1 MRMGLREYARH
12 RGVTL
17 RAVQK
22 AIESGRIVLDENKK
36 IDADQADKDWVLN
49 TDISRVGMTETAS
62 PQAQQLPQDLFTP
75 VEPPVGVNDGKQAA
89 DDDAP
94 RSDDLE
100 AYRKNRAI
108 REHFNAL
115 MQEAEWKKLNGE
127 LIDRKWAEG
136 AAFTMVRALR
146 DATFNL
152 PARIKNQLSVM
163 KEPDQIEEFLGAE
176 LTAAFSSVDVN
187 KLFAGEEEAG

>member
-36 IDADQADKDWVLN
+36 IDAAQADKDWVLN
-49 TDISRVGMTETAS
+49 TDISRVGMTEAAA
-62 PQAQQLPQDLFTP
+62 PQVAQDLFSP
-75 VEPPVGVNDGKQAA
+75 VEPPAGKQGS

-100 AYRKNRAI
+100 EYRKNRAI
-108 REHFNAL
+108 RERFNAML
-115 MQEAEWKKLNGE
+115 QEAEWKRVNGE
-127 LIDRKWAEG
+127 SIDRKWAEG

-146 DATFNL
+146 DSTFNV

-163 KEPDQIEEFLGAE
+163 KDPDQIEEFLTAE